1 MNMIA
6 EIEIKIVPDE
16 NGNPVI
22 HRVRTIRKFSIKRV

>member
-6 EIEIKIVPDE
+6 EIEFKVVPDE

-22 HRVRTIRKFSIKRV
+22 HRVRTIRKYYVKRV